1 MAAATERRR
10 IRRTDHDR
18 TLRRELRAAR
28 RAEIDSRPLG
38 RVRRLAAW
46 PLIAAGLIL
55 FLASYLGAI
64 TGTTV
69 LPFDPH
75 HTIGQLGGGALA
87 AAGLT
92 FGARRR

>member
-1 MAAATERRR
+1 M
-10 IRRTDHDR
+10 RRTDLDR

-28 RAEIDSRPLG
+28 RAEVDSRPLG
-38 RVRRLAAW
+38 RVRRVLAW

-55 FLASYLGAI
+55 FLASYVGAI

-87 AAGLT
+87 AAGLALS
-92 FGARRR
+92 ARRR

>member
-1 MAAATERRR
+1 M
-10 IRRTDHDR
+10 RRTELDR
-18 TLRRELRAAR
+18 ALRRELRSAK
-28 RAEIDSRPLG
+28 RAEIDDRPLG
-38 RVRRLAAW
+38 RVRRLVAR
-46 PLIAAGLIL
+46 PLIAAGLVL
-55 FLASYLGAI
+55 FVASYVGAI

-92 FGARRR
+92 LGARRR